1 MWSLRTRNLLLAP
14 TIVVLLS
21 VGLLPLLFAINVSLR
36 NYQLTKPS
44 LGFGWNN
51 FANYSQVLTDPYFWE
66 SLSRTFVFLILT
78 VPLQSILGLS
88 IALLL
93 FRKDWGLLRSVARVA
108 LVIPLATTPAVVGL
122 IGRLTFDSEFGL
134 ANWVLY
140 LFGTEKVA
148 FLGDPRFA
156 LVAIALMDTWQ
167 WTPFFALV
175 FLASLTSVP
184 EEAIEAAK
192 LETDRRWD
200 MFRFVELPYLIPGL
214 TAALILRT
222 ADAMKL
228 FDVIFVM
235 TRGGPGSATE
245 LISIY
250 TQRIGFR
257 VFDLGVA
264 SAMAILSLVLTIL
277 LARLYIRLL
286 YRDSV

>member
-1 MWSLRTRNLLLAP
+1 
-14 TIVVLLS
+14 
-21 VGLLPLLFAINVSLR
+21 
-36 NYQLTKPS
+36 
-44 LGFGWNN
+44 
-51 FANYSQVLTDPYFWE
+51 
-66 SLSRTFVFLILT
+66 
-78 VPLQSILGLS
+78 LGLS